1 MTTELPRIDIA
12 VLAQHLSGEGGT
24 SARRM
29 ELHRLADELR
39 SLIGTT
45 YGTRA
50 PEDVLSSA
58 SETIHELCEL
68 INEFGHNSRHA
79 GSAESSM
86 SDMGDGEEGRTFF
99 LDHSP
104 VRGLGNPIAP
114 PLAMRIEDNNRVV
127 GTCIFGRAYEGP
139 PGHAHGGW
147 IAAVF
152 DELLGL
158 AQALTGTPGMTAK
171 LEINYRRPTPL
182 HRTIRYEGWIDRVEG
197 RKIFTKGAAYLDD
210 TNELLD
216 EGTGLFI
223 AMSIDNLRQVS
234 EAAFGKQEGTAS

>member
-1 MTTELPRIDIA
+1 MELPQIDIA
-12 VLAQHLSGEGGT
+12 VLAEHLSGKGGT
-24 SARRM
+24 SPRRA
-29 ELHRLADELR
+29 ELHRLADEVR
-39 SLIGTT
+39 SLISAT
-45 YGTRA
+45 YGTKA
-50 PEDVLSSA
+50 PQEALAAA
-58 SETIHELCEL
+58 SEKVHELCAL
-68 INEFGHNSRHA
+68 IDEFGHNSRHA

-86 SDMGDGEEGRTFF
+86 SDMGEGEEGRTFF

-114 PLAMRIEDNNRVV
+114 PLEMRIENEDRVI
-127 GTCIFGRAYEGP
+127 GMCSFGPAYEGP
-139 PGHAHGGW
+139 PGHVHGGW

-171 LEINYRRPTPL
+171 LEVNYRRPTPL
-182 HRTIRYEGWIDRVEG
+182 HRVIRYEGWIDRVEG
-197 RKIFTKGAAYLDD
+197 RKIFTKGAAYIND

-223 AMSIDNLRQVS
+223 AMSIDNLMQVS
-234 EAAFGKQEGTAS
+234 EAAFGKAKGSAE